1 MDPVL
6 ERIIESPKLNQLYEK
21 LGRILAEEQNRRQH
35 FYNTLPEGQKTEFI
49 NGEVIVHSPVKL
61 RHNLASHNLSMLLSA
76 YVRKRGLGLVGH
88 EKILV
93 ALTRN
98 DYEPD
103 VCFFSAEK
111 ARSFQPDQMI
121 FPAPDFVA
129 EVLSPSTEAVDR
141 GVKLEDYAAHGVDE
155 YWIVDPEHERIE
167 QYLLAGETYELIFK
181 ADSGIVRSRAVD
193 GFAPPVRAVFDE
205 GENLATLAQL
215 MAN

>member
-6 ERIIESPKLNQLYEK
+6 ERIIESPKMTQLYKK
-21 LGRILAEEQNRRQH
+21 LGQIIAEEQSRRQH
-35 FYNTLPEGQKTEFI
+35 FYDTLPEGQKTEFI

-61 RHNLASHNLSMLLSA
+61 RHNLASKHLLMLLDT

-103 VCFFSAEK
+103 VCFFSTAK
-111 ARSFQPDQMI
+111 ARTFQPDQMI

-141 GVKLEDYAAHGVDE
+141 GIKLEDYAAHGVDE
-155 YWIVDPEHERIE
+155 YWIVDPEHERLE
-167 QYLLAGETYELIFK
+167 QYLLAGETYELVFK
-181 ADSGIVRSRAVD
+181 ADSGVVRSRAVD
-193 GFAPPVRAVFDE
+193 GFTLPVRAIFDE
-205 GENLATLAQL
+205 GENLVTLAQL
-215 MAN
+215 MVS

>member
-6 ERIIESPKLNQLYEK
+6 ERIIESPKLTQLYEK
-21 LGRILAEEQNRRQH
+21 LGRILAEEQSRRQH
-35 FYNTLPEGQKTEFI
+35 FYDTMQEGQKTEFI
-49 NGEVIVHSPVKL
+49 NGEVIVHSPSRL
-61 RHNLASHNLSMLLSA
+61 RDCLTSQNLGMLLDV

-103 VCFFSAEK
+103 VCFFSAKK

-129 EVLSPSTEAVDR
+129 EVLSPSTAALDR
-141 GVKLEDYAAHGVDE
+141 GVKLEDYAAHGIDE
-155 YWIVDPEHERIE
+155 YWIVDPEHERLE
-167 QYLLAGETYELIFK
+167 QYLLDGETYELVFK
-181 ADSGIVRSRAVD
+181 ADSGSVRSRAVD

-205 GENLATLAQL
+205 QENLATLAQL
-215 MAN
+215 LAG